1 MTLKEMRNI
10 TIDKALKKTN
20 SKAEAAKLLC
30 VTERTLYNYL
40 KERKECQNQ

>member
-10 TIDKALKKTN
+10 TIDKP
-20 SKAEAAKLLC
+20 LC